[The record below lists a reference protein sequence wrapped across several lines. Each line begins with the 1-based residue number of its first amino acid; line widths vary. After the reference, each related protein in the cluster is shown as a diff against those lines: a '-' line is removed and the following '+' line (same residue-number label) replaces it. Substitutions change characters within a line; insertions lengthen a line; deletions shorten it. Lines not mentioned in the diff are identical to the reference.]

1 MIETRFRAFAILRL
15 LQIRRV
21 TSRKKHLF
29 IHAHRFL
36 LVSFV
41 VLIMKPLVVV
51 QFYVIKP
58 FYDIPEQLLNFITH
72 FMIFSKL

>member
-1 MIETRFRAFAILRL
+1 MIKTT
-15 LQIRRV
+15 LQSLCNIK
-21 TSRKKHLF
+21 TAANPQGHLAEKHLF

-58 FYDIPEQLLNFITH
+58 FYDIPEQLLNFITR
-72 FMIFSKL
+72 FMIFSKP